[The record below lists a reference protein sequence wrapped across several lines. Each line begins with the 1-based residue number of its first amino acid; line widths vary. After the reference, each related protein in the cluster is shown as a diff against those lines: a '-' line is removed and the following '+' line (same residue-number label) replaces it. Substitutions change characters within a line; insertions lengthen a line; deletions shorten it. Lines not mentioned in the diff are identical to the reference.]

1 MDSHQRI
8 ARVLQIITLLRVR
21 PAKSIRHLAKAINS
35 SERTVYRYLDTLRT
49 LGFDI
54 LQDEYMRYLIAQ
66 TQDTAPSPFTD
77 TELDLI
83 RSAVFS
89 IPDSHPLKENILA
102 KLGDPVKMTA
112 NTELL
117 LRTRLGH
124 IYDALYNAMEN
135 RLQVVLKNYQS
146 IHSGD
151 MRDRIV
157 EPIDFTTDYKCV
169 VAYENASKRTNYYNL
184 ERISSVITLMQPF
197 EHSAKHNYL
206 VPDIFGFSTEEDV
219 SFTIH
224 IELSNRGRML
234 LINDFPS
241 TEAAITSTNDKNR
254 HTLLA
259 EVKSLLPVIR
269 FVRGLPDEV
278 KVLGDECLISEL
290 NGSK

>member
-1 MDSHQRI
+1 M
-8 ARVLQIITLLRVR
+8 V
-21 PAKSIRHLAKAINS
+21 
-35 SERTVYRYLDTLRT
+35 
-49 LGFDI
+49 
-54 LQDEYMRYLIAQ
+54 
-66 TQDTAPSPFTD
+66 
-77 TELDLI
+77 
-83 RSAVFS
+83 
-89 IPDSHPLKENILA
+89 
-102 KLGDPVKMTA
+102 
-112 NTELL
+112 
-117 LRTRLGH
+117 
-124 IYDALYNAMEN
+124 
-135 RLQVVLKNYQS
+135 
-146 IHSGD
+146 
-151 MRDRIV
+151 
-157 EPIDFTTDYKCV
+157 
-169 VAYENASKRTNYYNL
+169 YENASKRTNYYNL

-278 KVLGDECLISEL
+278 KVLGDEYLISEL